1 MSASPATE
9 HKEKGNASFKAGNY
23 PEAIGHYTAAIL
35 ADSTDP
41 TFPLNRAA
49 AYLKLNK
56 NQDAERD
63 CSTVLKLQP
72 TNVKAMFR
80 RAQAKIGLGNFSDAR
95 TDLLAAAKADPGNA
109 AVRAEFSKVEELI
122 AEAAKKTKT
131 SKGTPISVPSHP
143 PGQSSRP
150 PYRRRVPIA
159 IKDDDEVQSDKR
171 DEAKPID
178 GAKQTQPKGILK
190 GASTPTASTSSTPSK
205 SPESPSTSTRSKDL
219 LTPVSTRAISASPQ
233 DRSPTPISVP
243 APAPAAET
251 PMSIPLVSTPPE
263 TQTLVP
269 TIQPTL
275 TTATTAATAP
285 LSPAGPL
292 PSTPSTAS
300 PPTLITFLQK
310 WTNANS
316 DAERAHILYT
326 VPPDS
331 IPTLFGPTLESPL
344 LGAML
349 AALSWSVTA
358 FETEPVRERAIE
370 YMRALAR
377 VPRFTTLVMFLDG
390 KEKKHAAQ
398 VWDAVGSAGDERKR
412 WGVEFV

>member
-35 ADSTDP
+35 ADSSDP

-56 NQDAERD
+56 NQGAERD

-80 RAQAKIGLGNFSDAR
+80 RAQARIGLGNFSDAR

-131 SKGTPISVPSHP
+131 SKGTPISVPSYP

-159 IKDDDEVQSDKR
+159 IKYDDEAQNDKR

-190 GASTPTASTSSTPSK
+190 GASTPAASTSSTPSK
-205 SPESPSTSTRSKDL
+205 SPESPSTSTKSKDL

-233 DRSPTPISVP
+233 DRSSTPISVPAP

-251 PMSIPLVSTPPE
+251 PMSIPPVSTPPE
-263 TQTLVP
+263 KQTLVP

-275 TTATTAATAP
+275 TTATTAAPAP
-285 LSPAGPL
+285 PSPSPAGPL
-292 PSTPSTAS
+292 PLAPSTAS

-331 IPTLFGPTLESPL
+331 IPTLFGPTL
-344 LGAML
+344 
-349 AALSWSVTA
+349 
-358 FETEPVRERAIE
+358 
-370 YMRALAR
+370 
-377 VPRFTTLVMFLDG
+377 
-390 KEKKHAAQ
+390 
-398 VWDAVGSAGDERKR
+398 
-412 WGVEFV
+412 